1 MDVSHLILT
10 NFLDSIGEAIN
21 TYQRPGS
28 QYAVEKPYTFIVNLI
43 YRGRNRDS
51 DIDI

>member
-10 NFLDSIGEAIN
+10 NFLDRIGDAIN
-21 TYQRPGS
+21 ANQGPGS
-28 QYAVEKPYTFIVNLI
+28 QYAIEKPYTFIFNLI
-43 YRGRNRDS
+43 YRGRDRDR